1 MCIVYSLNM
10 VHYYTINTQIMA
22 RQTISVNEPNDRW
35 MKQKIEENEFSSKSE
50 LINDLIRRQR
60 EQEEER
66 LWLRN
71 ELIKGENSGLSNKSM
86 AEILT
91 EAKQRVKN
99 GQ

>member
-1 MCIVYSLNM
+1 
-10 VHYYTINTQIMA
+10 
-22 RQTISVNEPNDRW
+22 

-71 ELIKGENSGLSNKSM
+71 ELIKGENSGISNKSM
-86 AEILT
+86 AEILA

>member
-1 MCIVYSLNM
+1 
-10 VHYYTINTQIMA
+10 MA

-66 LWLRN
+66 LLLRN

>member
-1 MCIVYSLNM
+1 
-10 VHYYTINTQIMA
+10 MA

-71 ELIKGENSGLSNKSM
+71 ELIKGENSGISNKSM

-91 EAKQRVKN
+91 EAKLKVKN

>member
-1 MCIVYSLNM
+1 
-10 VHYYTINTQIMA
+10 MA

-91 EAKQRVKN
+91 EAKQSVKN

>member
-1 MCIVYSLNM
+1 
-10 VHYYTINTQIMA
+10 MA

-71 ELIKGENSGLSNKSM
+71 ELIKGENSGISNKSM
-86 AEILT
+86 AEILA

>member
-1 MCIVYSLNM
+1 
-10 VHYYTINTQIMA
+10 MA

-71 ELIKGENSGLSNKSM
+71 ELIKGENSGISNKSM
-86 AEILT
+86 AEILA

-99 GQ
+99 RQ

>member
-1 MCIVYSLNM
+1 
-10 VHYYTINTQIMA
+10 
-22 RQTISVNEPNDRW
+22 

-66 LWLRN
+66 LLLRN